1 MNAAQLTTA
10 LVFAQTCGGG
20 STPAPSTDSP
30 ESVMVLRRIPDHAE
44 VETRYGGGCETD
56 DECTVV
62 LDGTGDD
69 CESTNLPMADDF
81 DTEWFYATW
90 DEARSFSCEIEFETS
105 GVCDP
110 TLEPTCA
117 EGKCAWR

>member
-20 STPAPSTDSP
+20 SSPSPATDEVESTWSCD
-30 ESVMVLRRIPDHAE
+30 EYQIMLE

-56 DECTVV
+56 DECTVI

-69 CESTNLPMADDF
+69 CESTN
-81 DTEWFYATW
+81 
-90 DEARSFSCEIEFETS
+90 ETKDNPKDWNVPDR
-105 GVCDP
+105 GRLQVQGA
-110 TLEPTCA
+110 L
-117 EGKCAWR
+117 